1 MQALYGRNGEAPV
14 VVLAAR
20 SAADCFYAA
29 YDACK
34 ISLEHMVPVILLTDG
49 SIANGSEV
57 FQIPKVADLPEINPP
72 IVEANDPNYAPY
84 RRDPEKLSR
93 YWALP
98 GTEGLRHRLGGL
110 EKEDITGNVS
120 HDPLNHQKMSLLRK
134 EKVDR
139 VANYIP
145 ELEVE
150 GDEEGEV
157 LVVSWG
163 GTYGVMLTA
172 VEEMRKEGKSVSL
185 AHFRNIMP
193 LPKNTKEVLSR
204 YKKIIVCEIN
214 LGQFVNYLRM
224 TFPEFRYHQYNKI
237 QGLPFMVNELKDQFN
252 ALLNE

>member
-1 MQALYGRNGEAPV
+1 
-14 VVLAAR
+14 
-20 SAADCFYAA
+20 
-29 YDACK
+29 
-34 ISLEHMVPVILLTDG
+34 
-49 SIANGSEV
+49 
-57 FQIPKVADLPEINPP
+57 
-72 IVEANDPNYAPY
+72 
-84 RRDPEKLSR
+84 
-93 YWALP
+93 
-98 GTEGLRHRLGGL
+98 
-110 EKEDITGNVS
+110 
-120 HDPLNHQKMSLLRK
+120 MSLLRQ
-134 EKVDR
+134 EKVNR

-150 GDEEGEV
+150 GDDESDV

-172 VEEMRKEGKSVSL
+172 VEELRKEGKSVSL

-224 TFPEFRYHQYNKI
+224 TFPEFKFYQYNKI